1 MSHFIRPFYQ
11 DRLWASVGKDE
22 NGVSVQRAAAAEAS
36 AKLADGA
43 DGDHDVD
50 EEEED
55 DRDTDRDESPPKKQ
69 PLAATDANA
78 GSGSAAAVAG
88 GPVADP
94 QRATPAKKPKN
105 GKKAL
110 FKPSFEGTAPEG
122 GGGFQLFTDKN
133 GNDCQD

>member
-1 MSHFIRPFYQ
+1 M
-11 DRLWASVGKDE
+11 KKK
-22 NGVSVQRAAAAEAS
+22 GVWVQRAAAAEAS
-36 AKLADGA
+36 AKLADDA
-43 DGDHDVD
+43 DGDHDVEEE

-55 DRDTDRDESPPKKQ
+55 GDTDRDESPPKKQ

-78 GSGSAAAVAG
+78 GGGSTAAVAG

-105 GKKAL
+105 GKKAF
-110 FKPSFEGTAPEG
+110 FKPDGAFKPD
-122 GGGFQLFTDKN
+122 GGGFELFTDKN